1 LIIPVERLTLDVAM
15 ISSMNAALRIM
26 LVEDHET
33 VREGL
38 RLLIDQQPDM
48 TVVAEASTG
57 EDAVRAGQRHDID
70 LVIMD
75 LSMPG
80 SSGLLAAR
88 ALRDSRPRLKVV
100 ILTRHADQTY
110 LQELL
115 RAGVSAYVLKQSPH
129 SELLHAIRAAAG
141 GRQHIDSALTRHVA
155 APFLQS
161 ASHRRQ
167 GGVPRV
173 SEREMS
179 VLRLSAQGYS
189 NKEIAQRLDVV
200 VKTVEVHK
208 ANGMRKLNLTGR
220 IELLQFA
227 VLQGWLDDSY
237 QHDIPRVSGP
247 LG

>member
-1 LIIPVERLTLDVAM
+1 
-15 ISSMNAALRIM
+15 MNASLRIV
-26 LVEDHET
+26 LVEDHAT

-48 TVVAEASTG
+48 TVVAEASDG
-57 EDAVRAGQRHDID
+57 DGAVRLAARDDID

-80 SSGLLAAR
+80 TSGLLAAR
-88 ALRDSRPRLKVV
+88 VLRERRPALKIVV
-100 ILTRHADQTY
+100 LTRHADQTY

-115 RAGVSAYVLKQSPH
+115 RAGVSGYVLKQSPH

-141 GRQHIDSALTRHVA
+141 GGQHIDSALTRHLA
-155 APFLQS
+155 APFLDS
-161 ASHRRQ
+161 SLRKRQ
-167 GGVPRV
+167 TGAPAATD
-173 SEREMS
+173 REMT

-208 ANGMRKLNLTGR
+208 ANGMRKLHLQGR

-227 VLQGWLDDSY
+227 VLQGWLSDSY
-237 QHDIPRVSGP
+237 KHDTTSVPSP

>member
-1 LIIPVERLTLDVAM
+1 
-15 ISSMNAALRIM
+15 MNEPLRIV
-26 LVEDHET
+26 LVEDHAT

-38 RLLIDQQPDM
+38 RLLIDTQPDM
-48 TVVAEASTG
+48 TVVGEASNG
-57 EDAVRAGQRHDID
+57 DDAVRSAQRDGVD
-70 LVIMD
+70 VVIMD

-80 SSGLLAAR
+80 TSGLSAAR
-88 ALRDSRPRLKVV
+88 ALRESRPAVKVV
-100 ILTRHADQTY
+100 VLTRHADQTY

-129 SELLHAIRAAAG
+129 KDLLHAIRAAAG
-141 GRQHIDSALTRHVA
+141 GGQYIDSALTRHVA
-155 APFLQS
+155 APFLSSSLHQ
-161 ASHRRQ
+161 RQ
-167 GGVPRV
+167 TGAPSVT
-173 SEREMS
+173 ERELS

-208 ANGMRKLNLTGR
+208 ANAMRKLSLSGR

-227 VLQGWLDDSY
+227 VLQGWLGDSY
-237 QHDIPRVSGP
+237 QHDTAGAIGP

>member
-1 LIIPVERLTLDVAM
+1 LIFFGKPPKLEGRGGSAV
-15 ISSMNAALRIM
+15 NALLRVV
-26 LVEDHET
+26 LVEDHAT

-38 RLLIDQQPDM
+38 RLLIDHQPDM
-48 TVVAEASTG
+48 TVVAEASNG
-57 EDAVRAGQRHDID
+57 DDAVHLAQRDDID

-88 ALRDSRPRLKVV
+88 ALRDSRPALKVV
-100 ILTRHADQTY
+100 VLTRHADQTY

-115 RAGVSAYVLKQSPH
+115 RAGVSGYVLKQSPH
-129 SELLHAIRAAAG
+129 SELLHAIRAAAAG
-141 GRQHIDSALTRHVA
+141 GQHIDSALTRHLA
-155 APFLQS
+155 APFLDS
-161 ASHRRQ
+161 SLHKRQ
-167 GGVPRV
+167 TGPPAVT
-173 SEREMS
+173 EREMT

-208 ANGMRKLNLTGR
+208 ANGMRKLRLNGR

-227 VLQGWLDDSY
+227 VLQGWLGDSY
-237 QHDIPRVSGP
+237 QHDIASVAGP

>member
-1 LIIPVERLTLDVAM
+1 
-15 ISSMNAALRIM
+15 MNASLRIV
-26 LVEDHET
+26 LVEDHAT

-48 TVVAEASTG
+48 AVVAEASDG
-57 EDAVRAGQRHDID
+57 DGAVRLAARDDID

-80 SSGLLAAR
+80 ASGLCAAR
-88 ALRDSRPRLKVV
+88 VLRERRPALKVV
-100 ILTRHADQTY
+100 VLTRHADQTY
-110 LQELL
+110 LQQLL
-115 RAGVSAYVLKQSPH
+115 RAGVSGYVLKQSPH

-141 GRQHIDSALTRHVA
+141 GGQHIDSALTRHLA
-155 APFLQS
+155 APFLDSSPRKRQTG
-161 ASHRRQ
+161 ASTATD
-167 GGVPRV
+167 
-173 SEREMS
+173 REMT

-208 ANGMRKLNLTGR
+208 ANGMRKLHLNGR

-227 VLQGWLDDSY
+227 VLQGWLSDSY
-237 QHDIPRVSGP
+237 QHDTTSVPGP

>member
-1 LIIPVERLTLDVAM
+1 VV
-15 ISSMNAALRIM
+15 NASLRIV
-26 LVEDHET
+26 LVEDHAT

-48 TVVAEASTG
+48 TVVAEASDG
-57 EDAVRAGQRHDID
+57 DGAVRLAARDDID

-80 SSGLLAAR
+80 TSGLLAAR
-88 ALRDSRPRLKVV
+88 VLRERLPALKIVV
-100 ILTRHADQTY
+100 LTRHADQTY

-115 RAGVSAYVLKQSPH
+115 RAGVSGYVLKQSPH

-141 GRQHIDSALTRHVA
+141 GGQHIDSALTRHLA
-155 APFLQS
+155 APFLDPS
-161 ASHRRQ
+161 LRKRQ
-167 GGVPRV
+167 TGAPAATD
-173 SEREMS
+173 REKT

-208 ANGMRKLNLTGR
+208 ANGMRKLHLNGR

-227 VLQGWLDDSY
+227 VLQGWLSDSY
-237 QHDIPRVSGP
+237 KHDTTSVQSP

>member
-1 LIIPVERLTLDVAM
+1 V
-15 ISSMNAALRIM
+15 NASLRIA
-26 LVEDHET
+26 LVEDHAT

-48 TVVAEASTG
+48 AVVAEASNG
-57 EDAVRAGQRHDID
+57 DDAVRLAARDDID

-80 SSGLLAAR
+80 TSGLLAAR
-88 ALRDSRPRLKVV
+88 ALRDSRPALKIVV
-100 ILTRHADQTY
+100 LTRHADQTY

-115 RAGVSAYVLKQSPH
+115 RAGVSGYVLKQSPH

-141 GRQHIDSALTRHVA
+141 GGQHIDSALTRHLA
-155 APFLQS
+155 APFLDS
-161 ASHRRQ
+161 SFGKRQ
-167 GGVPRV
+167 TGAPAATD
-173 SEREMS
+173 REMT

-208 ANGMRKLNLTGR
+208 ANGMRKLHLNGR

-227 VLQGWLDDSY
+227 VLQGWLGDSY
-237 QHDIPRVSGP
+237 QHDTTSVASP

>member
-1 LIIPVERLTLDVAM
+1 MA
-15 ISSMNAALRIM
+15 SSVNGSLRIV

-38 RLLIDQQPDM
+38 RLLIDHQPDM
-48 TVVAEASTG
+48 TVVARSEQWATRPF
-57 EDAVRAGQRHDID
+57 ALAQRDDVD

-88 ALRDSRPRLKVV
+88 ALRDSRPALKVV
-100 ILTRHADQTY
+100 VLTRHADQTY

-155 APFLQS
+155 APFLDS
-161 ASHRRQ
+161 RSHKRQ
-167 GGVPRV
+167 TGVPTV
-173 SEREMS
+173 TERELR

-208 ANGMRKLNLTGR
+208 ANGMRKLRLTGR

-227 VLQGWLDDSY
+227 VLQGWLDDSL
-237 QHDIPRVSGP
+237 SA
-247 LG
+247 

>member
-1 LIIPVERLTLDVAM
+1 MV
-15 ISSMNAALRIM
+15 NASLRIV
-26 LVEDHET
+26 LVEDHAT
-33 VREGL
+33 VRQGL
-38 RLLIDQQPDM
+38 RLLIEQQPDM
-48 TVVAEASTG
+48 TVVGEAS
-57 EDAVRAGQRHDID
+57 AGDGAIRLAARDDID

-80 SSGLLAAR
+80 TSGLLAAR
-88 ALRDSRPRLKVV
+88 ALRERRPALKIVV
-100 ILTRHADQTY
+100 LTRHADQTY

-115 RAGVSAYVLKQSPH
+115 RAGVSGYVLKQSAH

-141 GRQHIDSALTRHVA
+141 GGQHIDSALTRHLA
-155 APFLQS
+155 APFLDS
-161 ASHRRQ
+161 SLRRRQ
-167 GGVPRV
+167 TGAPAATD
-173 SEREMS
+173 REMT

-208 ANGMRKLNLTGR
+208 ANGMRKLHLNGR

-227 VLQGWLDDSY
+227 VLQGWLSDSY
-237 QHDIPRVSGP
+237 QHDTTSLPSL

>member
-1 LIIPVERLTLDVAM
+1 V
-15 ISSMNAALRIM
+15 NASLRIA
-26 LVEDHET
+26 LVEDHAT

-48 TVVAEASTG
+48 TVVAEASNG
-57 EDAVRAGQRHDID
+57 DDAVRLATRDDID
-70 LVIMD
+70 LVVMD

-80 SSGLLAAR
+80 TSGLLAAR
-88 ALRDSRPRLKVV
+88 TLRESRPTVKIVV
-100 ILTRHADQTY
+100 LTRHADQTY

-115 RAGVSAYVLKQSPH
+115 RAGVSGYVLKQSPH
-129 SELLHAIRAAAG
+129 SELLHAIRAAG
-141 GRQHIDSALTRHVA
+141 GGGQHIDSALTRYLA
-155 APFLQS
+155 AHFLDS
-161 ASHRRQ
+161 SFRKRQ
-167 GGVPRV
+167 TGAPAATD
-173 SEREMS
+173 REMT

-208 ANGMRKLNLTGR
+208 ANGMRKLHLNGR

-227 VLQGWLDDSY
+227 VLQGWLSDSY
-237 QHDIPRVSGP
+237 QHDTTSVAIP

>member
-1 LIIPVERLTLDVAM
+1 VPVV
-15 ISSMNAALRIM
+15 NASLRIV
-26 LVEDHET
+26 LVDDHAT

-48 TVVAEASTG
+48 TVVAEASDG
-57 EDAVRAGQRHDID
+57 DEAIRLAARDDID

-80 SSGLLAAR
+80 TSGLLAAR
-88 ALRDSRPRLKVV
+88 ALRERRPALKIVV
-100 ILTRHADQTY
+100 LTRHADQTY

-115 RAGVSAYVLKQSPH
+115 RVGVSGYVLKQSPH
-129 SELLHAIRAAAG
+129 RELLHAVRAAAG
-141 GRQHIDSALTRHVA
+141 GGQHIDSALTRHLA
-155 APFLQS
+155 APFLDS
-161 ASHRRQ
+161 NLRKRRT
-167 GGVPRV
+167 GALAATD
-173 SEREMS
+173 REMT

-208 ANGMRKLNLTGR
+208 ANGMRKLHLNGR
-220 IELLQFA
+220 IELMQFA
-227 VLQGWLDDSY
+227 VLEGWLSDSY
-237 QHDIPRVSGP
+237 QHDTRSISSP

>member
-1 LIIPVERLTLDVAM
+1 VV
-15 ISSMNAALRIM
+15 NASLRIV
-26 LVEDHET
+26 LVEDHAT

-48 TVVAEASTG
+48 RVVAEASDG
-57 EDAVRAGQRHDID
+57 DEAVRLGARDDID
-70 LVIMD
+70 LAVLD

-80 SSGLLAAR
+80 TSGLLAAR
-88 ALRDSRPRLKVV
+88 ALGERRPALKIVV
-100 ILTRHADQTY
+100 LTRHADQTY

-115 RAGVSAYVLKQSPH
+115 RAGVSGYVLKQSPH

-141 GRQHIDSALTRHVA
+141 GGQHIDSALTRHVA
-155 APFLQS
+155 APFLDL
-161 ASHRRQ
+161 RKRQ
-167 GGVPRV
+167 TGAPAATD
-173 SEREMS
+173 REMT
-179 VLRLSAQGYS
+179 VLRLTAQGYS

-208 ANGMRKLNLTGR
+208 ANGMRKLHLNGR

-227 VLQGWLDDSY
+227 VLQGWLSDSY
-237 QHDIPRVSGP
+237 QHDTTSLPSP

>member
-1 LIIPVERLTLDVAM
+1 VNVP
-15 ISSMNAALRIM
+15 LRIV
-26 LVEDHET
+26 LVEDHAT

-38 RLLIDQQPDM
+38 RLLIDHQRDM
-48 TVVAEASTG
+48 EVVAEASNG
-57 EDAVRAGQRHDID
+57 DEAVRYAQRDDVD
-70 LVIMD
+70 LIIMD

-80 SSGLLAAR
+80 TSGLLATR
-88 ALRDSRPRLKVV
+88 ALRERRPTLKVV

-115 RAGVSAYVLKQSPH
+115 RAGVSGYVLKQSAH
-129 SELLHAIRAAAG
+129 SELLHAIRAAAVG
-141 GRQHIDSALTRHVA
+141 GQHIDSALTKHLA
-155 APFLQS
+155 APFVDSRLHTRQS
-161 ASHRRQ
+161 GAH
-167 GGVPRV
+167 VPTA
-173 SEREMS
+173 RELS

-208 ANGMRKLNLTGR
+208 ANGMRKLRLNGR

-227 VLQGWLDDSY
+227 MLQGWLHDSY
-237 QHDIPRVSGP
+237 QDDTESVASP

>member
-1 LIIPVERLTLDVAM
+1 MAST
-15 ISSMNAALRIM
+15 MNSPLRIL

-38 RLLIDQQPDM
+38 RLLIDHQPDM
-48 TVVAEASTG
+48 TVIAQASTG
-57 EDAVRAGQRHDID
+57 DEAVRAAEREDVD
-70 LVIMD
+70 LIIMD

-88 ALRDSRPRLKVV
+88 ALRDNKPGLKIVV
-100 ILTRHADQTY
+100 LTRHADQTY
-110 LQELL
+110 LHELL
-115 RAGVSAYVLKQSPH
+115 RIGVAAYVLKQSPH
-129 SELLHAIRAAAG
+129 SELLYAIRAAAED
-141 GRQHIDSALTRHVA
+141 RQHVDSALTRHLA
-155 APFLQS
+155 APFVGSGSQK
-161 ASHRRQ
+161 RRT
-167 GGVPRV
+167 GLPSVT
-173 SEREMS
+173 ERELT

-208 ANGMRKLNLTGR
+208 ANGMRKLQLGGR

-227 VLQGWLDDSY
+227 VLQGWLDDAH
-237 QHDIPRVSGP
+237 QHDTAGVVGP

>member
-1 LIIPVERLTLDVAM
+1 LIFFLKPSTLEVPMA
-15 ISSMNAALRIM
+15 SLVNGSLRIM

-38 RLLIDQQPDM
+38 RLLIDHQPDM

-57 EDAVRAGQRHDID
+57 DEAVRAGQRDDID

-80 SSGLLAAR
+80 SSGLIAAR
-88 ALRDSRPRLKVV
+88 ALRDSRPELKVV
-100 ILTRHADQTY
+100 VLTRHADQTY
-110 LQELL
+110 LHELL

-155 APFLQS
+155 APFVDS
-161 ASHRRQ
+161 GSHRRQ
-167 GGVPRV
+167 TRVPTV
-173 SEREMS
+173 TERELTA
-179 VLRLSAQGYS
+179 LRLSAQGYS

-208 ANGMRKLNLTGR
+208 ANGMRKLRLAGR

-237 QHDIPRVSGP
+237 QHDIPGDVGP